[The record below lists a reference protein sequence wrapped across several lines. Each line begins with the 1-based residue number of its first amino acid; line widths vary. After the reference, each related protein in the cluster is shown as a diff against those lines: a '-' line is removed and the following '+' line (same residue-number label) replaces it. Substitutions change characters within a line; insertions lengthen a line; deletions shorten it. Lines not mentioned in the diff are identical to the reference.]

1 MMNTGQRIKELRDA
15 KGMMQEALGEKI
27 GVTKATINKYKTG
40 IITNLKR
47 ATITDLSRA
56 LDVSPAYLMGW
67 ANNIDIKENNGM
79 VGPNSGTVNITNSA
93 ERALSPEEL
102 ELLRIYN
109 SLPVKRRIELLSTAI
124 ALEENGDTNK

>member
-1 MMNTGQRIKELRDA
+1 MMHTGQRIKELRDA
-15 KGMMQEALGEKI
+15 KGMTQEALGEKI
-27 GVTKATINKYKTG
+27 GVTKATINKYETG

-47 ATITDLSRA
+47 ATIADLSRA

-67 ANNIDIKENNGM
+67 TNNIDIKENNGM
-79 VGPNSGTVNITNSA
+79 IGSNSGTVNITNGA